1 MNEHNNT
8 AEVNERAILDICET
22 VLRND
27 NVFSMSRIFQE
38 VELVM
43 VKQTLYY
50 RAMLVSLLNIRI
62 CYVNASIHLPIYKSH
77 RYMQYIYV
85 HD

>member
-1 MNEHNNT
+1 MNEHNNS

-38 VELVM
+38 LELVM

-50 RAMLVSLLNIRI
+50 RAMLVSLLNICI
-62 CYVNASIHLPIYKSH
+62 CYANAGIHLSI
-77 RYMQYIYV
+77 
-85 HD
+85 